1 MSAGVFRAAESPVK
15 DETPAPAGTKP
26 TPINGELLRGMRVT
40 LEARLGQSSMTIDEL
55 MALKS
60 GSIVTLE
67 NGLADN
73 LELYLNGTLVARGV
87 VVAVGDKFG
96 VRIVEVGPP
105 P

>member
-1 MSAGVFRAAESPVK
+1 MSAGFIRAAESPIKEEV
-15 DETPAPAGTKP
+15 TPGGKP
-26 TPINGELLRGMRVT
+26 TPISSELLRGMRVT
-40 LEARLGQSSMTIDEL
+40 LEAHLGQASMTVDEL

-60 GSIVTLE
+60 GSVVTLE
-67 NGLADN
+67 NGLVDQ

-105 P
+105 A